1 MQVTVLGCDPD
12 QSWSAKQL
20 LAAAFHYR
28 WMSAT
33 LPIAPLPATPFGL
46 PLGGP

>member
-1 MQVTVLGCDPD
+1 MTAFARQFRAAADKKD
-12 QSWSAKQL
+12 AA
-20 LAAAFHYR
+20 AAAFHYG
-28 WMSAT
+28 WLTAT